1 MKQKNMMKSMTAG
14 ALAILL
20 CVLAV
25 MPAYAAFDPP
35 MPWAGSVSGGVFVAD
50 GQSELAIEQAE
61 LTFDIA
67 DLLQES
73 YTDAQEL
80 LAYGAQVS
88 ATYTIYNPT
97 DHTVTEELATPMGTY
112 PNPSESIPEGTD
124 AKKFTVAV
132 NGTQITPQLRHT
144 FTHGTGYY
152 KSASNMQ
159 NPDVHLPDFGLAY
172 LSDTLLSRS
181 IFTPDAPV
189 YVYTYHAEMD
199 ESEKEKSFVIRA
211 EIPAD
216 AQSCALFIPWYAYD
230 SASTPDTVSI
240 FQTAYISE
248 DITICSVGKPM
259 DAIEWKTETNK
270 HKEFKASVK
279 QTSLTQMTL
288 YEYVMLGYD
297 AQSGV
302 SELDYFNAFLAYTDK
317 YQREDSAA
325 YNVGD
330 QSPLPAYY
338 LQPWQLFSVELAP
351 GERASVTLTAPLYP
365 SLYDRY
371 DPPIYIYA
379 YAMSHKDEWSAYG
392 QTSVQVITQHH
403 LLDREQPMPDNSEY
417 TKTEQGYHGQGDAEF
432 PYLVFSTCEN
442 QDPSDDSVWIAVILL
457 ILMILFVFVVYVL
470 PWVILALVVILIVL
484 LIIRKVKKNKKI
496 KAEQQGKT
504 PPAAQDS
511 EKEEN
516 NEQDE
521 QDEQDEQED
530 A

>member
-73 YTDAQEL
+73 YTDAQAL

-97 DHTVTEELATPMGTY
+97 DHAVTEQLATPMGTY

-152 KSASNMQ
+152 ESAPNMQ

-172 LSDTLLSRS
+172 LSDTLLSHP

-189 YVYTYHAEMD
+189 YVYTYRVEMD
-199 ESEKEKSFVIRA
+199 ESEKEKNFVIRA

-216 AQSCALFIPWYAYD
+216 AQSCALLIPWYAYD
-230 SASTPDTVSI
+230 SASTPDKVSI

-259 DAIEWKTETNK
+259 DAIEWKTETYKN
-270 HKEFKASVK
+270 KEFKASVK

-288 YEYVMLGYD
+288 YEYVMQGYD

-302 SELDYFNAFLAYTDK
+302 SLQDYFNAFLAYTDK
-317 YQREDSAA
+317 YKREDSAA

-330 QSPLPAYY
+330 QSPLPDYY

-379 YAMSHKDEWSAYG
+379 YAMAHKEEWSAYG

-403 LLDREQPMPDNSEY
+403 LLDREQPMPNDSEY
-417 TKTEQGYHGQGDAEF
+417 TKTEQGYHWQGDAEF
-432 PYLVFSTCEN
+432 PYLVFSTCEV
-442 QDPSDDSVWIAVILL
+442 QKPSDGSTWVAAILL
-457 ILMILFVFVVYVL
+457 ILIILFLFIVYVL
-470 PWVILALVVILIVL
+470 PWVILALVILLVVF
-484 LIIRKVKKNKKI
+484 LIIRAVKKRKKK
-496 KAEQQGKT
+496 KAKRENLAQVAQQ
-504 PPAAQDS
+504 
-511 EKEEN
+511 KEE
-516 NEQDE
+516 EHAE
-521 QDEQDEQED
+521 EQENQEKQE
-530 A
+530 